1 MKSEGDRYHLFRYRR
16 LTKERLEGCA
26 TPTMEVSFGPF
37 HDERI
42 VSSSCQTPCTR
53 SGAKENQL
61 MKHSMREAPGII
73 SHTARFVNIISFS
86 QPPFPPLL
94 FPSPKSRPRRRK
106 GASGQNYRIRF
117 SGFFNLP
124 PPRRKGGRQ
133 TGEREAKFVRMALAA
148 VSAASNQSGRGWMW
162 PSINP
167 EVAKSWP
174 PRPLPTKTPS

>member
-1 MKSEGDRYHLFRYRR
+1 
-16 LTKERLEGCA
+16 
-26 TPTMEVSFGPF
+26 MEVSFGPF

-86 QPPFPPLL
+86 SPPFPPLL

-133 TGEREAKFVRMALAA
+133 TGERERQSLSEWLWQQLARRQI
-148 VSAASNQSGRGWMW
+148 NRDEDGWMW

-174 PRPLPTKTPS
+174 PPRPLPTF

>member
-26 TPTMEVSFGPF
+26 TPTMEVPFGPF

-86 QPPFPPLL
+86 SPPFPPLL
-94 FPSPKSRPRRRK
+94 FPSPKSRPEK
-106 GASGQNYRIRF
+106 GRARAGRIIEFDFPAF
-117 SGFFNLP
+117 SICP
-124 PPRRKGGRQ
+124 HHDEREGGKR
-133 TGEREAKFVRMALAA
+133 EREAKFVRMALAA

-174 PRPLPTKTPS
+174 PPRPLPTF